1 MKIELHAHTDESSG
15 CGKMPAEELIGR
27 FKGAGYDTIVITDH
41 FVGKKE
47 TDESYEERAAKWLRG
62 YKNAKAAG
70 DRVGVHVLLGAEVR
84 FASRPE
90 DILIFGMKEEYAE
103 WMFSLMDSDM
113 EQAEFYRLMKGKGM
127 LVVQAHPFRKGL
139 VRLDQKYLDGSE
151 VYNGNARHDNKHDLA
166 HEFGNAGGEKFI
178 KTSGSDAHQ
187 TMDVARGGVIS
198 PAPITNN
205 DELIAFLTA
214 NPDPE
219 RIETPDVK

>member
-27 FKGAGYDTIVITDH
+27 FRGAGYGAVVITDH
-41 FVGKKE
+41 LVGRKDSE
-47 TDESYEERAAKWLRG
+47 ESCAEHARKWLAG

-70 DRVGVHVLLGAEVR
+70 ERVGVNVLLGAEVR

-103 WMFSLMDSDM
+103 WMFTLMDSDM
-113 EQAEFYRLMKGKGM
+113 EQAEFYRLMKEKGL

-139 VRLDQKYLDGSE
+139 VRLDQQYLDGSE

-166 HEFGNAGGEKFI
+166 HEFGLAGGEKFI
-178 KTSGSDAHQ
+178 KISGSDAHQ

-198 PAPITNN
+198 EKPISNN
-205 DELIAFLTA
+205 DELIAFLTE
-214 NPDPE
+214 NPAME
-219 RIETPDVK
+219 RIETP

>member
-41 FVGKKE
+41 LVGKKE
-47 TDESYEERAAKWLRG
+47 TDMTTNERAEKWLTG
-62 YKNAKAAG
+62 YRLAKKAG

-90 DILIFGMKEEYAE
+90 DILIFGMKAEYAE
-103 WMFSLMDSDM
+103 WMYELMDSDM
-113 EQAEFYRLMKGKGM
+113 EQADFYALMKEKGL
-127 LVVQAHPFRKGL
+127 LVVQAHPFRKNL
-139 VRLDQKYLDGSE
+139 NRLDQRYLDGSE
-151 VYNGNARHDNKHDLA
+151 VYNGNPRHTNWHELA
-166 HEFGNAGGEKFI
+166 HEFGEAGGENFI

-198 PAPITNN
+198 PLPVTNN
-205 DELIAFLTA
+205 DELIAFLAA
-214 NPDPE
+214 NPNME
-219 RIETPDVK
+219 RIETA

>member
-27 FKGAGYDTIVITDH
+27 FKGAGYGAIVITDH
-41 FVGKKE
+41 LVGKKE
-47 TDESYEERAAKWLRG
+47 SNETVAERAQRWLAG

-70 DRVGVHVLLGAEVR
+70 ERVGVHVLLGAEVR

-103 WMFSLMDSDM
+103 WMYEVMDSDM
-113 EQAEFYRLMKGKGM
+113 DQARFYGLMKEKGL

-139 VRLDQKYLDGSE
+139 NRLDQKYLDGSE

-166 HEFGNAGGEKFI
+166 HEFGLAGGEKFI

-198 PAPITNN
+198 EKPITNN

-219 RIETPDVK
+219 RIETPEIR

>member
-27 FKGAGYDTIVITDH
+27 FKGAGYGAIVITDH
-41 FVGKKE
+41 LVGQKE
-47 TDESYEERAAKWLRG
+47 STASYKERAGKWLKG

-70 DRVGVHVLLGAEVR
+70 DRMGVHVLLGAEVR

-90 DILIFGMKEEYAE
+90 DILLFGMKEEYAE
-103 WMFSLMDSDM
+103 WMYELMDSDM
-113 EQAEFYRLMKGKGM
+113 EQAEFYRRMKEKGL

-166 HEFGNAGGEKFI
+166 HEFGQSGGEQFI

-198 PAPITNN
+198 EKDITNN

-214 NPDPE
+214 NPDME
-219 RIETPDVK
+219 RIETP

>member
-41 FVGKKE
+41 FIGKKE
-47 TDESYEERAAKWLRG
+47 TEESYKERAEKWIRG
-62 YKNAKAAG
+62 YQNAKIAG
-70 DRVGVHVLLGAEVR
+70 ERMGVNVLLGAEVR

-113 EQAEFYRLMKGKGM
+113 EQGQFYRLMKEKGL

-139 VRLDQKYLDGSE
+139 VRLDQRELDGSE
-151 VYNGNARHDNKHDLA
+151 VYNGNARHDNKHELA
-166 HEFGNAGGEKFI
+166 HEFGLAGGEKFI
-178 KTSGSDAHQ
+178 KISGSDAHQ

-198 PAPITNN
+198 EKPITNN
-205 DELIAFLTA
+205 EELIAFLTA
-214 NPDPE
+214 NPDME
-219 RIETPDVK
+219 RIETP

>member
-41 FVGKKE
+41 LVGKK
-47 TDESYEERAAKWLRG
+47 DSAESSAERAEKWMKG

-70 DRVGVHVLLGAEVR
+70 ERVGMIVLLGAEVR

-103 WMFSLMDSDM
+103 WMYEVMDSDM
-113 EQAEFYRLMKGKGM
+113 DQAQFYRLMKEKGL

-166 HEFGNAGGEKFI
+166 HEFGLAGGEKFI
-178 KTSGSDAHQ
+178 RTSGSDAHQ

-198 PAPITNN
+198 EKPITNN
-205 DELIAFLTA
+205 DELIAFLTG
-214 NPDPE
+214 NPDAE
-219 RIETPDVK
+219 RIETPEIR

>member
-27 FKGAGYDTIVITDH
+27 FKGAGYGAIVITDH
-41 FVGKKE
+41 LVGKKE
-47 TDESYEERAAKWLRG
+47 SEQTVEERAQNWLRG

-84 FASRPE
+84 FASRLE

-103 WMFSLMDSDM
+103 WMFKLMDSDM
-113 EQAEFYRLMKGKGM
+113 EQGEFYRLMKEKGL

-139 VRLDQKYLDGSE
+139 ERLDQRYLDGSE
-151 VYNGNARHDNKHDLA
+151 VYNGNARHNNQPEKAL
-166 HEFGNAGGEKFI
+166 EFGLAGGEKFI
-178 KTSGSDAHQ
+178 RTSGSDAHQ
-187 TMDVARGGVIS
+187 TMDVARGGVVS

-214 NPDPE
+214 NPDAE
-219 RIETPDVK
+219 RIETA

>member
-27 FKGAGYDTIVITDH
+27 FKGAGYGAVVITDH

-47 TDESYEERAAKWLRG
+47 TDETYAERARKWIRG
-62 YKNAKAAG
+62 YKNAKRAG
-70 DRVGVHVLLGAEVR
+70 DRVGVVVLLGAEVR

-90 DILIFGMKEEYAE
+90 DILIFGMKEEYAPWLFE
-103 WMFSLMDSDM
+103 VMDSDM
-113 EQAEFYRLMKGKGM
+113 EQAEFYRLMKEKGL

-166 HEFGNAGGEKFI
+166 HEFGLAGGEKFI
-178 KTSGSDAHQ
+178 KISGSDAHQ

-198 PAPITNN
+198 EKPISNN
-205 DELIAFLTA
+205 DELIAFLTE
-214 NPDPE
+214 NPEME
-219 RIETPDVK
+219 RIETP

>member
-27 FKGAGYDTIVITDH
+27 FRGAGYDTIVITDH
-41 FVGKKE
+41 LVGKKGSAE
-47 TDESYEERAAKWLRG
+47 TLKERAEKWLKG
-62 YKNAKAAG
+62 YKNAVAAG
-70 DRVGVHVLLGAEVR
+70 ERMGMNVLLGAEVR

-103 WMFSLMDSDM
+103 WMYEVMDSDM
-113 EQAEFYRLMKGKGM
+113 EQAQFYGLMKEKGL

-139 VRLDQKYLDGSE
+139 NRLDQKYLDGSE
-151 VYNGNARHDNKHDLA
+151 VYNGNARHDNKHELA
-166 HEFGNAGGEKFI
+166 HEFGLAGGEQFI

-198 PAPITNN
+198 DKAITNN
-205 DELIAFLTA
+205 EELVAFLTA
-214 NPDPE
+214 NPDAE

>member
-27 FKGAGYDTIVITDH
+27 FRGAGYGAVVITDH
-41 FVGKKE
+41 LVGKKE
-47 TDESYEERAAKWLRG
+47 CNESIAERAQRWLAG

-70 DRVGVHVLLGAEVR
+70 ERVGVNVLLGAEVR

-103 WMFSLMDSDM
+103 WMFTLMDSDM
-113 EQAEFYRLMKGKGM
+113 EQAEFYRLMKEKGL

-139 VRLDQKYLDGSE
+139 VRLDQQYLDGSE

-166 HEFGNAGGEKFI
+166 HEFGLAGGEKFI
-178 KTSGSDAHQ
+178 KISGSDAHQ

-198 PAPITNN
+198 EKPISNN
-205 DELIAFLTA
+205 DELIAFLTE
-214 NPDPE
+214 NPAME
-219 RIETPDVK
+219 RIETP

>member
-41 FVGKKE
+41 LIGNKE
-47 TDESYEERAAKWLRG
+47 SDKTISERAAKWLTG
-62 YKNAKAAG
+62 YKLAKRAG

-90 DILIFGMKEEYAE
+90 DILIFGMKAEYAE
-103 WMFSLMDSDM
+103 WMYELMDSDM
-113 EQAEFYRLMKGKGM
+113 EQADFYALMKEKGL
-127 LVVQAHPFRKGL
+127 LVVQAHPFRKNL
-139 VRLDQKYLDGSE
+139 IRLDQRYLDGSE
-151 VYNGNARHDNKHDLA
+151 VYNGNARHNNWHELA
-166 HEFGNAGGEKFI
+166 HEFGAAGGENFI

-198 PAPITNN
+198 PLPITNN

-214 NPDPE
+214 NPNME
-219 RIETPDVK
+219 RIETV